1 MKKVLDKIV
10 VPEELSTYIESLD
23 YEVQA
28 RKSLITFAMTKGLVN
43 TEAFNKCHT
52 EYREFFMQFET
63 AKQELYKKFVEEKW
77 GGKNVN
83 WTLYYSDHC
92 IEITEGV

>member
-28 RKSLITFAMTKGLVN
+28 RKSLITFAMTK
-43 TEAFNKCHT
+43 
-52 EYREFFMQFET
+52 
-63 AKQELYKKFVEEKW
+63 
-77 GGKNVN
+77 
-83 WTLYYSDHC
+83 
-92 IEITEGV
+92 